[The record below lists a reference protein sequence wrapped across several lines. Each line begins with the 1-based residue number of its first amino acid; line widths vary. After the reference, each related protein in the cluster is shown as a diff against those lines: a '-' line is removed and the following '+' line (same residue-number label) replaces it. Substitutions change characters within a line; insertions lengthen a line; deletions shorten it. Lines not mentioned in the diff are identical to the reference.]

1 MGTLKDEME
10 KWNKINHVLNEKNK
24 NKKKKHQQSRRKKK
38 EIFSE
43 KELLDLMGTN
53 RSIYR
58 RSRGAIRQK

>member
-1 MGTLKDEME
+1 MGTLRDEM
-10 KWNKINHVLNEKNK
+10 KRWNKLNCVLND
-24 NKKKKHQQSRRKKK
+24 NKKRKKDQQPRRKKK
-38 EIFSE
+38 ETFSE